1 MKIDKKYSMYFDGGS
16 LKSVPSD
23 NKGLSKLP
31 EGVRNKMGYME
42 NGGMSKEQE
51 QGPEQRNTIDFSDVQ
66 PGQPLPE
73 DLTRALQ
80 KVAMGVAGS
89 GAGKAMSGMS
99 NRGLDLVQDLQG
111 FLKVMGY
118 SIDKDGMV
126 KVIPRNTTDFAE

>member
-111 FLKVMGY
+111 F
-118 SIDKDGMV
+118 
-126 KVIPRNTTDFAE
+126 

>member
-1 MKIDKKYSMYFDGGS
+1 MKVDKKFS
-16 LKSVPSD
+16 
-23 NKGLSKLP
+23 NKF
-31 EGVRNKMGYME
+31 E
-42 NGGMSKEQE
+42 NGGTPKEGE
-51 QGPEQRNTIDFSDVQ
+51 QSPEQRNTIDFSDVK

-80 KVAMGVAGS
+80 QMAMGVAGS

-118 SIDKDGMV
+118 SIDKDGIV